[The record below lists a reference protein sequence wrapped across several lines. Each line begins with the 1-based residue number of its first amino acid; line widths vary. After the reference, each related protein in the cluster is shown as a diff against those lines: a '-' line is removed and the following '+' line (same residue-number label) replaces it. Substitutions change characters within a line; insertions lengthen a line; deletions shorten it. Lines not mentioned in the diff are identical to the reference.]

1 MRRGL
6 IDWIVHGRN
15 FRKDF
20 RRQLKTLVVV
30 GAGFTI
36 AFTWR
41 QTIFDIS
48 QRIVRFATD
57 IQDSSALSLA
67 TSIFTT
73 LFSII
78 IVTLAIYLLKDPNGD
93 YA

>member
-1 MRRGL
+1 MGRGL
-6 IDWIVHGRN
+6 IDWIVHGKN
-15 FRKDF
+15 FKKDF
-20 RRQLKTLVVV
+20 RKQLKTLVVV

-48 QRIVRFATD
+48 KRIVQFTTN
-57 IQDSSALSLA
+57 IQDSSVLSLA

-73 LFSII
+73 LFSLVVVLLI
-78 IVTLAIYLLKDPNGD
+78 IYLLKDPNGEYD
-93 YA
+93 

>member
-1 MRRGL
+1 MGRGL
-6 IDWIVHGRN
+6 IDWIVHGKN
-15 FRKDF
+15 FRRDF
-20 RRQLKTLVVV
+20 RKQLKTLVVV

-48 QRIVRFATD
+48 KRIVQFATN
-57 IQDSSALSLA
+57 IKDSSVLSLA

-73 LFSII
+73 IFS
-78 IVTLAIYLLKDPNGD
+78 LAFVLLIIYLLKDSNGEYD
-93 YA
+93 

>member
-1 MRRGL
+1 MSF
-6 IDWIVHGRN
+6 IIHGKN

-20 RRQLKTLVVV
+20 RKQLKTLVVV

-48 QRIVRFATD
+48 QKIVQFITN
-57 IQDSSALSLA
+57 IKSSSILSLA

-73 LFSII
+73 II
-78 IVTLAIYLLKDPNGD
+78 SGLIVLVVLYFLKDNQDD
-93 YA
+93 Y

>member
-1 MRRGL
+1 MVKGL
-6 IDWIVHGRN
+6 FGFIIHGRG

-20 RRQLKTLVVV
+20 KRQLKTLVVV

-41 QTIFDIS
+41 QTLFDIS
-48 QRIVRFATD
+48 ERVVSFVTNIK
-57 IQDSSALSLA
+57 DSSVLSVT

-73 LFSII
+73 LLSITFVLLI
-78 IVTLAIYLLKDPNGD
+78 TYFLKDPTDD
-93 YA
+93 Y

>member
-1 MRRGL
+1 MGRGL
-6 IDWIVHGRN
+6 VDFIVHGRS
-15 FRKDF
+15 FKRDF
-20 RRQLKTLVVV
+20 RHQLKTLIVV

-48 QRIVRFATD
+48 ERAVQFFTNIR
-57 IQDSSALSLA
+57 DSSVLSLA

-73 LFSII
+73 LFSLVVVLLI
-78 IVTLAIYLLKDPNGD
+78 IYLLKDPNGD
-93 YA
+93 YD

>member
-1 MRRGL
+1 MNRGL
-6 IDWIVHGRN
+6 LNYIIHGRS

-48 QRIVRFATD
+48 ERVVQFTTNIR
-57 IQDSSALSLA
+57 DSSVLSLA

-73 LFSII
+73 VFSILFVLLI
-78 IVTLAIYLLKDPNGD
+78 IYLLKDPNGD
-93 YA
+93 DY

>member
-1 MRRGL
+1 MERGL
-6 IDWIVHGRN
+6 LNYIIHGKS

-20 RRQLKTLVVV
+20 RKQLKTLVVV

-36 AFTWR
+36 AFTLR

-48 QRIVRFATD
+48 KRIVEFVTN
-57 IQDSSALSLA
+57 IKDSSVLSIA

-73 LFSII
+73 IFSLLL
-78 IVTLAIYLLKDPNGD
+78 VLLVIYLLKDSNGD
-93 YA
+93 D

>member
-1 MRRGL
+1 MGRGL
-6 IDWIVHGRN
+6 LDFIVHART
-15 FRKDF
+15 FRRDF
-20 RRQLKTLVVV
+20 RHQLKTLVVV

-48 QRIVRFATD
+48 KRIVQFATN
-57 IQDSSALSLA
+57 IHDSSILSIA

-73 LFSII
+73 LFSFGL
-78 IVTLAIYLLKDPNGD
+78 VLLVIYLFKDPNGND
-93 YA
+93 

>member
-6 IDWIVHGRN
+6 LDFIIHGRT

-48 QRIVRFATD
+48 KRIVQFATN
-57 IQDSSALSLA
+57 IKDSSVLSIA

-73 LFSII
+73 LISLGLVVVILYF
-78 IVTLAIYLLKDPNGD
+78 LKEQPED
-93 YA
+93 Y

>member
-1 MRRGL
+1 MDF
-6 IDWIVHGRN
+6 IIHGRN

-48 QRIVRFATD
+48 KRAVEFITK
-57 IQDSSALSLA
+57 IKDSSVLSII
-67 TSIFTT
+67 TSVFTT
-73 LFSII
+73 LISILF
-78 IVTLAIYLLKDPNGD
+78 VLLVIYLLKEPSDE
-93 YA
+93 Y

>member
-1 MRRGL
+1 MGRGL
-6 IDWIVHGRN
+6 LDFIIHGKN

-20 RRQLKTLVVV
+20 KHQMKTLVVV

-41 QTIFDIS
+41 QTVFDIS
-48 QRIVRFATD
+48 KRVVQFVTNIR
-57 IQDSSALSLA
+57 DSSILSIA

-73 LFSII
+73 VFSL
-78 IVTLAIYLLKDPNGD
+78 VLVLLVIYLLKERTDD
-93 YA
+93 Y

>member
-6 IDWIVHGRN
+6 LNFIIHGRN
-15 FRKDF
+15 FKKDF
-20 RRQLKTLVVV
+20 RHQLKTLVVV

-48 QRIVRFATD
+48 KRIVQFTTD
-57 IQDSSALSLA
+57 IRDSSVLSIA

-73 LFSII
+73 LISLLFVLLI
-78 IVTLAIYLLKDPNGD
+78 IYLLKESPVD
-93 YA
+93 Y

>member
-1 MRRGL
+1 MGRGL
-6 IDWIVHGRN
+6 VDFIIHGRN

-20 RRQLKTLVVV
+20 RRQMKTLVVV

-41 QTIFDIS
+41 QTVFDVS
-48 QRIVRFATD
+48 ERLVRFFMN
-57 IQDSSALSLA
+57 IKDSSILSVS

-73 LFSII
+73 LFSLLF
-78 IVTLAIYLLKDPNGD
+78 VLLVIYLLKEPSAE
-93 YA
+93 Y

>member
-1 MRRGL
+1 MERGL
-6 IDWIVHGRN
+6 LNYIIHGKS

-20 RRQLKTLVVV
+20 RKQLKTLVVV

-48 QRIVRFATD
+48 KRIVEFVTN
-57 IQDSSALSLA
+57 IKDSSVLSIA

-73 LFSII
+73 IFSLLL
-78 IVTLAIYLLKDPNGD
+78 VLLVIYLLKDSNGD
-93 YA
+93 D

>member
-6 IDWIVHGRN
+6 LNFIIHGRN
-15 FRKDF
+15 FKKDF
-20 RRQLKTLVVV
+20 RHQLKTLVVV

-48 QRIVRFATD
+48 KRIVQFTTD
-57 IQDSSALSLA
+57 IRDSSVLSIA

-73 LFSII
+73 LISLLFVLLI
-78 IVTLAIYLLKDPNGD
+78 IYLLKESPDD
-93 YA
+93 Y